1 MEIRDFIDREFG
13 GMLECLD
20 RLIRIPSVRSSA
32 EADAPFGKETR
43 RVLEEVLKAASEMGF
58 AIRNYENQMGI
69 VDLCGGLEPAIGILC
84 HADVVPA
91 GAGWIHAPYRATL
104 DGDKIYGRG
113 AIDDKGPLVSV
124 LYAMKYLKDFCPPLR
139 HGVRLLIGTD
149 EECGSQDL
157 SSYRQQE
164 PLPPIVF
171 TPDAGYPVINTE
183 KGRAVASFLKTLR
196 PSAPGKIVESA
207 SGGGA
212 VNAVPDR
219 AEALVSGFSA
229 EELYAAAAR
238 SPAGIRYDFTPESG
252 GRYRILAAGKS
263 AHASAPGTGENAVT
277 GLIALLSLIEPDWKE
292 IAALFPHGETDGTSL
307 GISCAD
313 SVSGALTAS
322 FDVLSYR
329 APDFVGT
336 FDIRFPLGQTDA
348 ALLQLLRKT
357 LDAGGFALEGYHASE
372 PHHTPPDSLL
382 VRTLLSVY
390 EEASGKP
397 AKALATGGGTYAHG
411 IPGAVAFGPE
421 VPGDDNHMHA
431 ADEFIR
437 VSDFKL
443 NTELMIRAVSR
454 LDEALTF

>member
-91 GAGWIHAPYRATL
+91 GAGWIHSPYRATL

-124 LYAMKYLKDFCPPLR
+124 LYAMKYLKNFCPPLR

-196 PSAPGKIVESA
+196 PSAPGKMVELA
-207 SGGGA
+207 SGGRCGK
-212 VNAVPDR
+212 R
-219 AEALVSGFSA
+219 
-229 EELYAAAAR
+229 R
-238 SPAGIRYDFTPESG
+238 SRSG
-252 GRYRILAAGKS
+252 GS
-263 AHASAPGTGENAVT
+263 ACLRLFYGRAVCRCR
-277 GLIALLSLIEPDWKE
+277 P
-292 IAALFPHGETDGTSL
+292 
-307 GISCAD
+307 
-313 SVSGALTAS
+313 
-322 FDVLSYR
+322 
-329 APDFVGT
+329 
-336 FDIRFPLGQTDA
+336 FPLRD
-348 ALLQLLRKT
+348 
-357 LDAGGFALEGYHASE
+357 
-372 PHHTPPDSLL
+372 P
-382 VRTLLSVY
+382 V
-390 EEASGKP
+390 
-397 AKALATGGGTYAHG
+397 
-411 IPGAVAFGPE
+411 
-421 VPGDDNHMHA
+421 
-431 ADEFIR
+431 
-437 VSDFKL
+437 
-443 NTELMIRAVSR
+443 
-454 LDEALTF
+454 